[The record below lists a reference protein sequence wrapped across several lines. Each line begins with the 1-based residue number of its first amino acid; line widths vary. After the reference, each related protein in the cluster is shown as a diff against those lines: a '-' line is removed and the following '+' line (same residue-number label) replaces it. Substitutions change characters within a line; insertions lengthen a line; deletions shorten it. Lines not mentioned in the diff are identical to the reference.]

1 MLRTL
6 SYTCSKDRKESVFS
20 RIFIWDCCQDSCH
33 FSLSEKTHRK
43 KWTESTKMFPNVI
56 SPSQLYQT
64 YLRSAA
70 SLDASQGL
78 GQAGPSPSFLVENLL
93 RERSHSLLSR
103 QFPLGRPI
111 LPPQPK
117 SPGDGTR
124 QNPSTPPFLKFGVNA
139 ILGSPEEEEGQKNG
153 MSNLWYSK
161 KMESV
166 LFMWLTFLKKFS
178 HF

>member
-1 MLRTL
+1 M
-6 SYTCSKDRKESVFS
+6 CFS
-20 RIFIWDCCQDSCH
+20 EY
-33 FSLSEKTHRK
+33 LSETAVKNLFIFRFPK
-43 KWTESTKMFPNVI
+43 KLTGKQWTESTKMFPNVI

-124 QNPSTPPFLKFGVNA
+124 QNPSTSPFLKFGVNA

-153 MSNLWYSK
+153 MSNL
-161 KMESV
+161 
-166 LFMWLTFLKKFS
+166 
-178 HF
+178 